1 MREMDGYIR
10 STKSNFSPSPKFML
24 LLPPPQST
32 LHQLLVGPLI
42 HLHSSRSSYAR
53 NVHITYGPVLMSCLD
68 AIFDFIKSLLVR
80 LSISHTHT
88 HNTSCIINLL
98 HFPTSSQGELR
109 GLRRTAK
116 PPRINQMFRIYDVQ
130 VLNLVLNVAES
141 FLVISCSFYHN
152 TIV

>member
-1 MREMDGYIR
+1 
-10 STKSNFSPSPKFML
+10 ML

-32 LHQLLVGPLI
+32 RHQLLVGPLT

-68 AIFDFIKSLLVR
+68 AMFDFIKSLSVL
-80 LSISHTHT
+80 LSISHT

-116 PPRINQMFRIYDVQ
+116 PPRINQMFCTYDAQ
-130 VLNLVLNVAES
+130 VLNWALNVAES
-141 FLVISCSFYHN
+141 FLIISCNFYHN
-152 TIV
+152 IRLFE